1 MYLIDDL
8 PGYIDLGQL
17 SEKGAKEIEFDVTEW
32 VTEHPTGTFSISY
45 IRPTETTVYP
55 VAAGDISTA
64 TALGVTTLTWAISDA
79 VTAIAGSGSV
89 VVQLAVADTVVKRSR
104 LVQTIVQEGHSSAGD
119 PPDPFQDWLTEL
131 TALQTLWD
139 GVDLSV
145 SSVAPEVPA
154 SGTITQDGTGTHITL
169 AIPTGATGPQGPQG
183 VAGANGTD
191 GADGQ
196 DGASAYTQAQTGGY
210 GGSLADFYA
219 DLAAIEGLAAE
230 LAAL

>member
-32 VTEHPTGTFSISY
+32 VTEHPTGAFSISY

-79 VTAIAGSGSV
+79 VTAIAGAGSM

-104 LVQTIVQEGHSSAGD
+104 LVQTIVQAGHSAAGD
-119 PPDPFQDWLTEL
+119 PPEPLDDYILKWGSADATV
-131 TALQTLWD
+131 T
-139 GVDLSV
+139 GVVIGEDASV
-145 SSVAPEVPA
+145 TV
-154 SGTITQDGTGTHITL
+154 TQD
-169 AIPTGATGPQGPQG
+169 
-183 VAGANGTD
+183 ANGTHF
-191 GADGQ
+191 AFTLPYLPQ
-196 DGASAYTQAQTGGY
+196 PQ
-210 GGSLADFYA
+210 
-219 DLAAIEGLAAE
+219 
-230 LAAL
+230 